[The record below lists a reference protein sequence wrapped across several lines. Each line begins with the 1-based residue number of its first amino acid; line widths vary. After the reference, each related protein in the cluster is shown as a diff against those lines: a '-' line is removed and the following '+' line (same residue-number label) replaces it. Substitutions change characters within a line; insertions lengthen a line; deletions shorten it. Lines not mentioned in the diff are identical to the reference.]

1 MIIEKLNGNYA
12 VCRIP
17 CLVVTDEGTL
27 LACYECRSSQSDWAQ
42 IDVKIIRSVNKGESW
57 DTVEIL
63 SGDGHTLNNP
73 MLTVDGGAI
82 HLLYCRD
89 YKELYY
95 KRSTDDGKSFG
106 AERKISEVF
115 EENDRFYNV
124 AAIGPGHGIVH
135 NGNILLPAWFA
146 YNHEDEKA
154 HHPSYIRTI
163 RSSDGGDTWQL
174 GEVIG
179 EGKLVDPSECAL
191 AVSNGKVIISIRN
204 ENAYRRRAFA
214 VSDSGYDNWS
224 EPAFLDNMPDPICM
238 GSMFH
243 TDGEVYHINCTNTIA
258 REDLTVKVSRDLFE
272 SFDVIPVDKLGGY
285 SDIAVKDGELFVLYE
300 RDIWVSGELC
310 FKRIK
315 L

>member
-17 CLVVTDEGTL
+17 CLVITEEGTL

-42 IDVKIIRSVNKGESW
+42 IDVKIIRSEDKSESW
-57 DTVEIL
+57 ETVKII

-73 MLTVDGGAI
+73 MLTVDGNTI
-82 HLLYCRD
+82 HLMYCRD

-95 KRSTDDGKSFG
+95 RRSTDDGKSFG
-106 AERKISEVF
+106 ATRKISAVF
-115 EENDRFYNV
+115 EKSERFYNV

-154 HHPSYIRTI
+154 LHPSYIRTI
-163 RSSDGGDTWQL
+163 WSPDGGDTWEL

-179 EGKLVDPSECAL
+179 EGKLIDPSECAL
-191 AVSNGKVIISIRN
+191 AVSQGKVMISIRN
-204 ENAYRRRAFA
+204 ENDCHRRAFA
-214 VSDSGYDNWS
+214 VSESGYDNWS
-224 EPAFLDNMPDPICM
+224 EPEFLDNMPDPICM

-243 TDGEVYHINCTNTIA
+243 TESEVYHINCTSTVA
-258 REDLTVKVSRDLFE
+258 REDLTVKISRDTFE
-272 SFDVIPVDKLGGY
+272 SFDSIPVDKLGGY
-285 SDIAVKDGELFVLYE
+285 SDIAVRDRELFVLYE
-300 RDIWVSGELC
+300 RDIWISGELC
-310 FKRIK
+310 FKKIN